1 MVFTSL
7 ETGADCQ
14 DLLQLVNIVVASAK
28 FSNESVAMAAI
39 DVLSLWV
46 DLQPMLPAKAVETVF
61 NVRAV
66 TMDKS

>member
-1 MVFTSL
+1 MFTSL
-7 ETGADCQ
+7 KTGPACQ

-46 DLQPMLPAKAVETVF
+46 DLQPVLPAKAVETVF
-61 NVRAV
+61 NVRAM
-66 TMDKS
+66 TMETT